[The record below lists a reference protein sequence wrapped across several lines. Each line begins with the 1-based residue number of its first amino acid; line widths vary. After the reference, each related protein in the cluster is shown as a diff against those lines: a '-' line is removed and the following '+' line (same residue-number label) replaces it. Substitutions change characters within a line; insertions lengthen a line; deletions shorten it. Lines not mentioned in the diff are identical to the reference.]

1 MWEAI
6 WESVTESLTTLP
18 ILLVVYVL
26 IEFVE
31 HKSEIKFEKTVASS
45 KKYGPL
51 WGSALGCVP
60 QCGFSALMADLFS
73 KKMITIG
80 TLFAVFVATSDEA
93 IALFLSNTEKNFLP
107 SILILL
113 AIKLVLAI
121 IIGYVLD
128 LIFNKQ
134 TKKVDTFKHQEHHHN
149 ANNEHKKDSQKA
161 EQKELS
167 NNNLQSLTTQN
178 ASVQTATCVSDAKVC
193 ATNEKTCTDK
203 QTDEKTFENEHIDEK
218 NCDDCS
224 HNHLHHKH
232 ELEHETKKSKV
243 FWDIFKQGL
252 WHTLEIFVW
261 ILITNILLTV
271 ILQLAGGEETLMS
284 IMGTHSWYQPFI
296 CTLIGLIPNCAG
308 SVALVSLYMDGIIS
322 FASCLGGLCASAGIG
337 LVILFKNNKNIKQN
351 LLIVLGLYLI
361 GVVVGL
367 LFNLFLPFAI

>member
-18 ILLVVYVL
+18 IWLVVYVL

-51 WGSALGCVP
+51 WGAGLGCVP

-107 SILILL
+107 SILLLL
-113 AIKLVLAI
+113 ATKLVLAI
-121 IIGYVLD
+121 IIGYILD

-134 TKKVDTFKHQEHHHN
+134 TKKIDTFKHQEHHHSLKDV
-149 ANNEHKKDSQKA
+149 HK
-161 EQKELS
+161 E
-167 NNNLQSLTTQN
+167 NLQDSKQKDLTNLQNTTQN
-178 ASVQTATCVSDAKVC
+178 ASVQTATCVGDAKVC
-193 ATNEKTCTDK
+193 TTDEKTCTNE
-203 QTDEKTFENEHIDEK
+203 QTYENAIESEQTDEK

-232 ELEHETKKSKV
+232 ELEHETKKSKI
-243 FWDIFKQGL
+243 FWSIFKQGL

-261 ILITNILLTV
+261 ILITNIVLTV

-284 IMGTHSWYQPFI
+284 VMGTHSWYQPFV

-361 GVVVGL
+361 GVIVGL